1 MEHYFFG
8 GSEPHH
14 NGKGKHNLDIGGILF
29 VIAWTVFM
37 CMLLL
42 FCGCSTSKEYRN
54 SVNVQHDTIRI
65 TQKEYQVDSVWRDR
79 VQLIE
84 VKGDSVF
91 IRDSIFVEKWRYRTE
106 TDTLWKLQF
115 IYQSDT
121 VNIDTQGPVVKY
133 ERSGYD
139 KFVSW
144 GFWILVV
151 LILSFIIW
159 KVIRTFVL
167 KI

>member
-14 NGKGKHNLDIGGILF
+14 NDNKPKIDIGGIIF
-29 VIAWTVFM
+29 VIAWTLFM
-37 CMLLL
+37 CFLFL

-65 TQKEYQVDSVWRDR
+65 VQKEYKVDSVWRDR

-84 VKGDSVF
+84 VKGDSVYV
-91 IRDSIFVEKWRYRTE
+91 RDSIFVEKWRYRTN

-121 VNIDTQGPVVKY
+121 VNIENTTPIVKY

-144 GFWILVV
+144 GFWILVA
-151 LILSFIIW
+151 LILSFILW
-159 KVIRTFVL
+159 KIIRTFVL